1 MEQYLGILFNVSTR
15 YFLIAGV
22 AFLVCYKI
30 LYPYIA
36 SKKIQA
42 KLPAHQDY
50 FREIGFSVITIL
62 IFALVPYIFVFNPT
76 IRSYTRLYSEI
87 SERGWLY
94 YWLVFPI
101 MVIIHDT
108 YFYWTHRLMH
118 LPGIYRWF
126 HATHHASTNPSPWAA
141 YAFHP
146 LEALVEVGIF
156 PLFLFMLPIH
166 RTHFFLFFLF
176 SILYNVY
183 GHLGWELYPK
193 RFSESRLGRWI
204 NTSTAHNLHH
214 RFFNGNYGLYLKFWD
229 RIMNT
234 LR

>member
-1 MEQYLGILFNVSTR
+1 MERYWGILFNVSTR
-15 YFLIAGV
+15 YFLIAGI

-30 LYPYIA
+30 LYPRIA
-36 SKKIQA
+36 GKKIQS
-42 KLPAHQDY
+42 KLPGNEDY
-50 FREIGFSVITIL
+50 LREIGYSVVTIM
-62 IFALVPYIFVFNPT
+62 IFALVPYFFVFNPT

-87 SERGWLY
+87 SERGWIY
-94 YWLVFPI
+94 YWLAFPLMI
-101 MVIIHDT
+101 LIHDT
-108 YFYWTHRLMH
+108 YFYWTHRIMH
-118 LPGIYRWF
+118 TPGIYRWF

-156 PLFLFMLPIH
+156 PLFLFTLPMH

-176 SILYNVY
+176 SIVYNVY
-183 GHLGWELYPK
+183 GHLGWEIYPK
-193 RFSESRLGRWI
+193 RFMESSFGKWI
-204 NTSTAHNLHH
+204 NTATAHNFHH

-229 RIMNT
+229 RIMGT